1 MATGGVREVGVR
13 IKVGATGLEEAT
25 RLSRSLKD
33 LGVDAEALDKRAG
46 ELSAELTRLGQQQAL
61 IDGFKRKKAA
71 TEEAAKA
78 LQQAQEAA
86 QKLGR
91 EFGAT
96 EEPTKRQEQALA
108 RARAEVTKAKTAYQE
123 SGLALQTA
131 RKGLSDAGIGSDELA
146 AAQVRVRK
154 QTTETQQAVAELT
167 NRYRAAEG
175 QAKLSAQQQAQLA
188 RATTEAGSASTRAA
202 NEQAAAGQ
210 KVAGSLEGVQQR
222 LSAIGKLAVGGV
234 LGAGSLN
241 FLRGVTATA
250 DAFNNLRA
258 RMQLVTGEGPALD
271 AALLSVQE
279 IALRTGASL
288 ENTGTL
294 FTRVLSAGREM
305 GLAQADALRLTES
318 INQAVAISG
327 ASAAASDAAI
337 TQLIQG
343 LQSGVLR
350 GEEFNSVVEQSPR
363 LAQALADGMG
373 VARSELR
380 GLAQDGKI
388 SAETVIQALQSQ
400 ADVLEREFGQL
411 PQTVGR
417 AVENLNT
424 AWSVFVGNL
433 DRTTGFTSAVASGIG
448 FIADNLDELAAV
460 AGRAGAVIVAALAV
474 KAAGALRDLAT
485 QALASASS
493 FGVLLTSIEKIPRT
507 VNIAIAVTG
516 FEVGFQIGQML
527 RENSALARQLG
538 VAVTEFFTNIVRDLQ
553 FVVEAGRAIF
563 TDDTIGAAF
572 ERLKQRA
579 AEQQAIFADLY
590 ADARR
595 APQAV
600 AQAAAGAEQSLGAL
614 GAQAQGVGLQLGR
627 AGAAGAAGVQQLGQA
642 ADTAAGAL
650 AALVAGATAALPK
663 VGETAAAQARELAR
677 LAEGSEEVRRRLADG
692 IPAALEKLNGTQL
705 VEFRA
710 ELERALQGS
719 AKGAEVLQAA
729 LQEVGRRAAQALGVD
744 LAGASATVTRQFA
757 QQMDA
762 LSALIRALPVLERTG
777 VDTARVVADAL
788 AKMVDGARSQAE
800 LDALRTRI
808 EALGKA
814 GELSREQVVRL
825 MDTITA
831 KAAEAA
837 SSVSLIDEA
846 LKTFGITTQA
856 ELKKTAD
863 NFKQAWDRIRE
874 NSTVTLDQKRQAF
887 VQYAN
892 AAIAANGGVIDSQ
905 IRSQAQ
911 AFKLA
916 VEVDKTGKAVV
927 RAMGEGALASDQLS
941 GGFRTAAEQARKLGA
956 EVATLT
962 SQVGN
967 LTAGWEKALRA
978 RNAAVQSTLTWEG
991 RDAAGNL
998 DRTFVGSSGGST
1010 FTPPPDNSGDW
1021 VWMATAARPGG
1032 EWVLTP
1038 EASARRFADQE
1049 QARGLVPVRDPSGSV
1064 RYVQPSGAPSTG
1076 APSAAAPASAPVPAP
1091 APAPQPSAAPAPTS
1105 VVEIRFTRGDG
1116 SYVPAVVSSQ
1126 QAADELAALLREE
1139 MERRGG

>member
-663 VGETAAAQARELAR
+663 VGETAAAQ
-677 LAEGSEEVRRRLADG
+677 EVRRRLADG